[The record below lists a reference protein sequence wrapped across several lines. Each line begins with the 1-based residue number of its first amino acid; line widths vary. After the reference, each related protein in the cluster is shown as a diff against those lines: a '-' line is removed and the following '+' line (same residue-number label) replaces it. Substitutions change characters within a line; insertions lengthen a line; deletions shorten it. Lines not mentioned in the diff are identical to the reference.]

1 MRKTIERLEKAA
13 AELHISLTD
22 TQKEHFIRYYELLIE
37 WNKEVNLTNITK
49 PEEVIDKH
57 FIDSL
62 SIVKVIDLKD
72 QKLIDIGTGAGFPG
86 IPIKIVF
93 PEMQIVLLDS
103 LQKRVTFLE
112 TVIHELG
119 LEDIKAVHGR
129 AEDLAKTLE
138 YREIFDIC
146 VSRAVA
152 NLAVLSEFC
161 IPFVRE
167 GGDFISYKAET
178 ASEEIEEAKKAIDL
192 LGGKYEKTVS
202 MKLPFTEYGRNLIL
216 IHKCDT
222 TNSKYPRKAGIP
234 IKRPLV

>member
-1 MRKTIERLEKAA
+1 
-13 AELHISLTD
+13 
-22 TQKEHFIRYYELLIE
+22 
-37 WNKEVNLTNITK
+37 
-49 PEEVIDKH
+49 
-57 FIDSL
+57 
-62 SIVKVIDLKD
+62 
-72 QKLIDIGTGAGFPG
+72 
-86 IPIKIVF
+86 
-93 PEMQIVLLDS
+93 
-103 LQKRVTFLE
+103 KRVTFLE